1 MQIIKKEIANRL
13 KDNSRAKHGLAYEFN
28 VYVTTIDNW
37 IKKNNEG
44 MPTNLTNPSAIEII
58 SKELS
63 IDKSNM
69 LTEL

>member
-1 MQIIKKEIANRL
+1 MQIIKKEIANQL

-44 MPTNLTNPSAIEII
+44 LPTNLTNPSAIELICE
-58 SKELS
+58 ELKV
-63 IDKSNM
+63 DKSQI

>member
-1 MQIIKKEIANRL
+1 MQIIKKEIANQL
-13 KDNSRAKHGLAYEFN
+13 KYNSKAKHGIAYEFN
-28 VYVTTIDNW
+28 VYVPTVDNW

-44 MPTNLTNPSAIEII
+44 LPTNLTNPSAIEII

-63 IDKSNM
+63 IDKEKM